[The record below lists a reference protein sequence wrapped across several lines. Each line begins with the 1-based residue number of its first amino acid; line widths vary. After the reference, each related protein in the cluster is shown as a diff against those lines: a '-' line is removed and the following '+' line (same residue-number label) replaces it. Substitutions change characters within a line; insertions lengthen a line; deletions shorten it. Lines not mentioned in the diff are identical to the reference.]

1 MKCDINYLHAQ
12 GALQDVNFYLVDDDD
27 RYIMLFQKWVVVFK
41 KFTFHILVVDS
52 MNDGKMHNY
61 IIFKV
66 LFGCLKYFFIGFL
79 FVMIYECLI
88 SLLFLY
94 FRQLF

>member
-12 GALQDVNFYLVDDDD
+12 GALQDVNFYFVDDDD

-41 KFTFHILVVDS
+41 KFTFILVVDS

-66 LFGCLKYFFIGFL
+66 LFGCLKYFLIGFL
-79 FVMIYECLI
+79 FVMIYECPI